1 MSTEFHNRGDR
12 CRINRS
18 TPMNK
23 TLRLVSIVAL
33 GAFAQ
38 LTSAHDP
45 AEHAKEAA
53 AKNAAPDCAAMNDMD
68 HSKMD
73 MNDPV
78 MKAMMAK
85 CGGMNHD
92 DMKGM
97 DHSKMDMKS
106 TKTPAKTPAAPDAHG
121 DH

>member
-38 LTSAHDP
+38 LASAHDP

-53 AKNAAPDCAAMNDMD
+53 AKNAAPDCAAMNNMD
-68 HSKMD
+68 SSKMD

-92 DMKGM
+92 DMQGM

-106 TKTPAKTPAAPDAHG
+106 MKMPAKPDAHG